1 MVRTFWK
8 LQQVHIGLDPSRVV
22 TMRLALPQTQVNDPG
37 AVRQVW
43 DRLLERVQRI
53 PGIEGVA
60 MASGLPPLR
69 PINADDT
76 DIEGY
81 VKKPGGPDQN
91 VSFYQGVSPDYFAMM
106 RVPIVEGRALDGR
119 DGAGAP
125 DAVVINQ
132 TMARTFYGNESPIGR
147 RIRRG
152 GSDRWRTI
160 VGIAAD
166 VKNAGVDKAT
176 GTEVYFPYAQ
186 ADGVRTMYLLV
197 KTPGDPRSIVG
208 AVRAQILEVDPTLP
222 VAQVRTMSE
231 VIDAATMRPRFLS
244 ALLSLFSFVAV
255 GLAAVGIYGVMAYT
269 VAQRTQEFGIRMAI
283 GAATSDVFWLVL
295 SQGMKIG
302 MIGVAFGAVGAFALS
317 RLLRQLLFGI
327 ESVDVATFA
336 VTALLLSAVILAACA
351 VPARR
356 ATSVDPNVALRYE

>member
-1 MVRTFWK
+1 
-8 LQQVHIGLDPSRVV
+8 
-22 TMRLALPQTQVNDPG
+22 
-37 AVRQVW
+37 
-43 DRLLERVQRI
+43 
-53 PGIEGVA
+53 
-60 MASGLPPLR
+60 
-69 PINADDT
+69 
-76 DIEGY
+76 
-81 VKKPGGPDQN
+81 
-91 VSFYQGVSPDYFAMM
+91 
-106 RVPIVEGRALDGR
+106 
-119 DGAGAP
+119 
-125 DAVVINQ
+125 
-132 TMARTFYGNESPIGR
+132 
-147 RIRRG
+147 
-152 GSDRWRTI
+152 
-160 VGIAAD
+160 
-166 VKNAGVDKAT
+166 
-176 GTEVYFPYAQ
+176 
-186 ADGVRTMYLLV
+186 MYLLV